1 MVLRK
6 KRNKSIQ
13 ELINENRM
21 SLLNDKEALSRI
33 YDRLEERL
41 ERKRN
46 AE

>member
-1 MVLRK
+1 MRK

-21 SLLNDKEALSRI
+21 SLLNDKEALNRI

-41 ERKRN
+41 ERKRS